1 MTVNTHVRYGDLSGL
16 PRSVRWRIQL
26 GLFVDPSTE
35 DPTAT
40 TNLESCLQW
49 NSETVLQ
56 QNTRFRELMEKY
68 IEEEEEV
75 VKEEVKQEAAAAAAA
90 PDIDPLTAMVMEQE
104 ERESRKAELYLKYR
118 KEKARRKR
126 GLLVDGGYNGN
137 PENDGIDRA
146 SVSFEF
152 AKCASFIV
160 FGITASCFANLPSC
174 LAFSASHY

>member
-1 MTVNTHVRYGDLSGL
+1 MRLAEKGEMTVNHLEYGDLSGL

-40 TNLESCLQW
+40 TNLEFCFQW
-49 NSETVLQ
+49 NSETVSQ
-56 QNTRFRELMEKY
+56 QNARFRELMEKY

-75 VKEEVKQEAAAAAAA
+75 KEAEQEATAAHTAL
-90 PDIDPLTAMVMEQE
+90 DIDPLTAIVREQE

-126 GLLVDGGYNGN
+126 GLVIDGGYDGNG
-137 PENDGIDRA
+137 ENDGIDRA
-146 SVSFEF
+146 SVSCSQVPIIIPGINPVHLIFLV
-152 AKCASFIV
+152 CV
-160 FGITASCFANLPSC
+160 FSW
-174 LAFSASHY
+174 